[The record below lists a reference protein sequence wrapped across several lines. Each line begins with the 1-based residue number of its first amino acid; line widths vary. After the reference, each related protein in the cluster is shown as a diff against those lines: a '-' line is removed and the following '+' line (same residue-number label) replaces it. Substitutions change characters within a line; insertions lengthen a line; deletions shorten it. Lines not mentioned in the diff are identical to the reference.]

1 MSELATVLKLIIEH
15 YDDERLSELYSQKGV
30 RW

>member
-1 MSELATVLKLIIEH
+1 MEEDKNILEKLMEH